1 MTDPPFVTIDIDSPV
16 IVSSK
21 NNPPHLNSD
30 AENESVHVPFFK
42 SILMRQILLITAV
55 LAFLVLIAILL
66 AFTITR

>member
-1 MTDPPFVTIDIDSPV
+1 MTDPAFVTIDIDSPA

-30 AENESVHVPFFK
+30 VENESVDVPFFK
-42 SILMRQILLITAV
+42 SILMRKILLITAV
-55 LAFLVLIAILL
+55 LTFLVLIAILL